1 MSKIKILSENLAS
14 QIAAGEV
21 IERPASVVKELIENS
36 IDAGAQNIVVQIE
49 GAGTRLIRII
59 DDGEGM
65 DQDDV
70 LLCLESHATSKIIS
84 QNQLG
89 AIQTLG
95 FRGEAIPSIASVSRL
110 NITSRRSSDSLGTR
124 AEVRFGKLLKVHEMG
139 CSQGAIME
147 VRDLFGNVPARKK
160 FLKTERTELSHI
172 EEIIRSYALSRPDI
186 GLTLNINGRDA
197 ISLPAEADTLKSRVK
212 RLIYRQATGSLI
224 QIGNRSGTE
233 NRRKEVTISGYL
245 LPPDEAGPGRSNLR
259 LFVNGRSV
267 RDRMITHAVTEG
279 LRSFLMKGR
288 NPSGVIFIRTPPDSV
303 DVNVHP
309 AKHEIRFH
317 KPNIVHQLVV
327 DAVNRGIKDHQDN
340 VRSSLFRVPSDGGRV
355 SIEDISTSPAPETEK
370 IVIDPPAPPLPEK
383 SFPAADPF
391 ADPFQDMRVREPGH
405 SISSNEPQYQDDS
418 HDRARETFIPP
429 SVPTPNRSISQPMQE
444 SAPQRTVQPS
454 PAIQALSENLEPATG
469 SLTSLGQIL
478 DSYILCKC
486 KNGLIAI
493 DQHAAHERLVFET
506 LKKQFLGKG
515 VASQVLMFPLIM
527 ECDSE
532 QINILEQHTDEIARL
547 GIEISE
553 FGGGSYACRAIPA
566 IMSHITP
573 EEIMRGIFEQ
583 FRNKSEEKKSGAAR
597 TDTVLAGMACRA
609 AIKANRPMKTEEI
622 DELLNKMQKA
632 DLFTHCPH
640 GRPVYKYFSDNDIR
654 KWFHRT

>member
-36 IDAGAQNIVVQIE
+36 IDAGARNVVVQIE

-84 QNQLG
+84 QNQLA
-89 AIQTLG
+89 AIRTLG

-139 CSQGAIME
+139 CSQGTIME

-160 FLKTERTELSHI
+160 FLKTIRTELSHI
-172 EEIIRSYALSRPDI
+172 EEMVGNYALSSPDL
-186 GLTLNINGRDA
+186 GLVLSVNGRNT
-197 ISLPAEADTLKSRVK
+197 ISLPSGADTLKSRVK
-212 RLIYRQATGSLI
+212 RLIYRRATGSLI
-224 QIGNRSGTE
+224 QIGNKSGIK
-233 NRRKEVTISGYL
+233 NMHGEVTISGYL
-245 LPPDEAGPGRSNLR
+245 LPPDEARPGSSKLR

-267 RDRMITHAVTEG
+267 RDRMITHAVAEG
-279 LRSFLMKGR
+279 LRGFLMKGR
-288 NPSGVIFIRTPPDSV
+288 TPSGIIFIQAPPDSV

-309 AKHEIRFH
+309 AKQEIRFH
-317 KPNIVHQLVV
+317 KSNIIHRLVV
-327 DAVNRGIKDHQDN
+327 LAVSRGIKGHQDDA
-340 VRSSLFRVPSDGGRV
+340 RRSLFRVPSNADHV
-355 SIEDISTSPAPETEK
+355 SSEDISPGQMSEPEIKYIAKDPPTSPCSKESWPK
-370 IVIDPPAPPLPEK
+370 PPVFSDISA
-383 SFPAADPF
+383 
-391 ADPFQDMRVREPGH
+391 QEPSH
-405 SISSNEPQYQDDS
+405 SVSGSESQRPDDAC
-418 HDRARETFIPP
+418 DRAQDTFPP
-429 SVPTPNRSISQPMQE
+429 FSVPTQKVPVLKPMRK
-444 SAPQRTVQPS
+444 SAPLQTAQPS
-454 PAIQALSENLEPATG
+454 PALLTPPESHEPATR
-469 SLTSLGQIL
+469 SLTSLGQVL

-486 KNGLIAI
+486 ENGFVVI
-493 DQHAAHERLVFET
+493 DQHAAHERIIFET
-506 LKKQFLGKG
+506 LKKQFQGKG
-515 VASQVLMFPLIM
+515 VASQILMFPMMM
-527 ECDSE
+527 ECDSA
-532 QINILEQHTDEIARL
+532 QINILEQNADEIAKL

-566 IMSHITP
+566 IMSNIP
-573 EEIMRGIFEQ
+573 SEEIMRGIFEQ
-583 FRNKSEEKKSGAAR
+583 FQGDTEGWKSSAAR
-597 TDTVLAGMACRA
+597 IDNVLAGMACKA
-609 AIKANRPMKTEEI
+609 AIKANHPMQAEEI
-622 DELLNKMQKA
+622 DEILNKMQKS

-640 GRPVYKYFSDNDIR
+640 GRPVYKYFSDYDIR

>member
-14 QIAAGEV
+14 RIAAGEV
-21 IERPASVVKELIENS
+21 IERPASVVKELVENG
-36 IDAGAQNIVVQIE
+36 IDAGARNIIIQVE
-49 GAGTRLIRII
+49 GAGTRLIRVI

-84 QNQLG
+84 KDQLD
-89 AIQTLG
+89 AIRTLG
-95 FRGEAIPSIASVSRL
+95 FRGEAIPSIGSVSRL
-110 NITSRRSSDSLGTR
+110 NITSRPSSAPLGTR
-124 AEVRFGKLLKVHEMG
+124 AEVRFGRLIKVHEMG
-139 CSQGAIME
+139 CSQGTIVE

-172 EEIIRSYALSRPDI
+172 EEITRNYALSRPDL
-186 GLTLNINGRDA
+186 GLTLNINGRDVIA
-197 ISLPAEADTLKSRVK
+197 LPAGADTLKSRVK

-224 QIGNRSGTE
+224 QIGNKSKTE
-233 NRRKEVTISGYL
+233 NSHKDLTISGYL

-267 RDRMITHAVTEG
+267 RDRMITHAVAEG
-279 LRSFLMKGR
+279 LRGFLMKGR
-288 NPSGVIFIRTPPDSV
+288 NPSGVIFIRTPHDSV

-309 AKHEIRFH
+309 AKQEIRFH
-317 KPNIVHQLVV
+317 KPNIIHQLVV
-327 DAVNRGIKDHQDN
+327 DEVNRGIKDYQDD

-355 SIEDISTSPAPETEK
+355 SAENISTRPMAGPETEK
-370 IVIDPPAPPLPEK
+370 IVVNPSAMPPPEK
-383 SFPAADPF
+383 SFPEP
-391 ADPFQDMRVREPGH
+391 DPFQGMQVREPGH
-405 SISSNEPQYQDDS
+405 FVSNNEPQYPDDS
-418 HDRARETFIPP
+418 RDRAQETFIPP
-429 SVPTPNRSISQPMQE
+429 SVPTPKQPISEPMRE
-444 SAPQRTVQPS
+444 SASLQTVQPY
-454 PAIQALSENLEPATG
+454 PAMPPLSESLKPVTG
-469 SLTSLGQIL
+469 SLTPLGQIL

-515 VASQVLMFPLIM
+515 VASQILMFPLIM
-527 ECDSE
+527 ECDNG
-532 QINILEQHTDEIARL
+532 QINILEQHADKIARL

-553 FGGGSYACRAIPA
+553 FGGNSYACRAIPA
-566 IMSHITP
+566 IMSHIPP

-583 FRNKSEEKKSGAAR
+583 FRTKSEEEKSGAAR
-597 TDTVLAGMACRA
+597 TDTVLAAMACRA
-609 AIKANRPMKTEEI
+609 AIKANRPMKAEEI
-622 DELLNKMQKA
+622 DELLNKMQEA
-632 DLFTHCPH
+632 ELFTHCPH
-640 GRPVYKYFSDNDIR
+640 GRPVYKYFSDYEIG